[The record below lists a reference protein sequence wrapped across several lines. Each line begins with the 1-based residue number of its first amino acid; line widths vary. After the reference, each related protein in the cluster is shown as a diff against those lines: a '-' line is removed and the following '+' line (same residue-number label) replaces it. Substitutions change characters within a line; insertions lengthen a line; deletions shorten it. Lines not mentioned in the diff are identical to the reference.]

1 MEEEKSLLR
10 KMADMFSDAL
20 DDEEDV
26 AHEILTLAQEAKEQG
41 KIKASELELLKNVFS
56 FEEKNVKDIMT
67 HRKRILALDE

>member
-26 AHEILTLAQEAKEQG
+26 AHEILTLAQEAKEQ
-41 KIKASELELLKNVFS
+41 ASWSFLRMFFLLK
-56 FEEKNVKDIMT
+56 KKT
-67 HRKRILALDE
+67 